1 MLRFWL
7 HTRERFRLW
16 KFISQPESRL
26 PCVSR
31 PGGPGRN
38 ATRSAALFWVGGV
51 RPSARGRPGVCR
63 VRWTPVLPADGG
75 RPVHITPAGQLPREI
90 GGSTW
95 PRGQHLARAPARLPP
110 PVSGHCPLLPTEGRA
125 PLSPR
130 RPQEPNPAARSPQ
143 SARPALHSSS
153 KNRLRGDGDGWDSV

>member
-16 KFISQPESRL
+16 KFISQPESRP

-75 RPVHITPAGQLPREI
+75 RPVHITPAGQLPRDD
-90 GGSTW
+90 
-95 PRGQHLARAPARLPP
+95 RGQHLAPGAAPGPGSSAAPTTRVGTLPPAAHRGKGAAVPTAPA
-110 PVSGHCPLLPTEGRA
+110 GA
-125 PLSPR
+125 
-130 RPQEPNPAARSPQ
+130 EPRSPQ